1 MIRSLNDK
9 VNLVNSKQIIINP
22 IINSTNKLHQHNKN
36 DELKKAVKMALA
48 LRTKVDEKESEENK
62 NCLCGGHYLKGI
74 YNFKDIIVCDT
85 CHRAKFF
92 KSSINKNIDNSKR
105 ENSLKKNEEPKKV
118 FYNQKIENLSNNYT
132 NEKNKS
138 VYKKPVVKLGFDLSK
153 SIGKDKILQKSLEK
167 KKGNLLNSVQD
178 LTFRSLLKNYCANSI
193 GSQKEVSKNDDENN
207 NNERYEL
214 SSDLNMN
221 EYKMLKLIG
230 NGSYANIYQVEHFK
244 TKINYA
250 AKKIITDGENEL
262 EKIKSEINIIKMLS
276 EIDNKN
282 KYFVQVYKY
291 SFKKLDLTSYSIY
304 LLMPLAISD
313 WGKQI
318 QDNNFYF
325 NEKILFH
332 ILKNCSN
339 GLKLMQ
345 YKNIAH
351 RDIKPQ
357 NILMMENGE
366 YLFCDFDESI
376 IVKKAYGSF
385 DIRGTEMFMS
395 PILLNGV
402 YSGNKKVKFNIY
414 KSDIYSLGLCF
425 VYAMTKNLE
434 VLKKIKKCNNDEL
447 NKNLILNNI
456 VGDCEYS
463 DYFISIIM
471 KMIAYNEKDRF
482 DCIQLYSLINKSE

>member
-9 VNLVNSKQIIINP
+9 VNLVSSKQIIINP
-22 IINSTNKLHQHNKN
+22 IINSTNKHHNHNKN
-36 DELKKAVKMALA
+36 DELKKAIKMALA
-48 LRTKVDEKESEENK
+48 LRTKVDDKESEENK

-74 YNFKDIIVCDT
+74 YNYKDIIVCDT

-92 KSSINKNIDNSKR
+92 KSSYIKNIDISKR
-105 ENSLKKNEEPKKV
+105 ESSLKKNEEPKKL
-118 FYNQKIENLSNNYT
+118 FFNQKIENLSNHYT

-262 EKIKSEINIIKMLS
+262 EKIKSEINIIKILT
-276 EIDNKN
+276 EIDNEN

-385 DIRGTEMFMS
+385 DIRGTEMFMC

-402 YSGNKKVKFNIY
+402 YSGNKKVKINIY
-414 KSDIYSLGLCF
+414 KSDVYSLGLCF

-434 VLKKIKKCNNDEL
+434 VLKNIKKCNNDEL

-463 DYFISIIM
+463 NNFISIIM

-482 DCIQLYSLINKSE
+482 DCIQLNSLINKSE

>member
-9 VNLVNSKQIIINP
+9 VNLVSSKQIIINP
-22 IINSTNKLHQHNKN
+22 IINSTNKHHNHNKN
-36 DELKKAVKMALA
+36 DELKKAIKMALA
-48 LRTKVDEKESEENK
+48 LRTKVDDKESEENK

-74 YNFKDIIVCDT
+74 YNYKDIIVCDT

-92 KSSINKNIDNSKR
+92 KSSYIKNIDISKR
-105 ENSLKKNEEPKKV
+105 ESSLKKNEEPKKL
-118 FYNQKIENLSNNYT
+118 FFNQKIENLSNHYT

-193 GSQKEVSKNDDENN
+193 GSQKEISKNDDENN

-262 EKIKSEINIIKMLS
+262 EKIKSEINIIKILT
-276 EIDNKN
+276 EIDNEN

-385 DIRGTEMFMS
+385 DIRGTEMFMC

-402 YSGNKKVKFNIY
+402 YSGNKKVKINIY
-414 KSDIYSLGLCF
+414 KSDVYSLGLCF

-434 VLKKIKKCNNDEL
+434 VLKNIKKCNNDEL

-463 DYFISIIM
+463 NNFISIIM

-482 DCIQLYSLINKSE
+482 DCIQLNSLINKSE

>member
-1 MIRSLNDK
+1 MIRNLNDN
-9 VNLVNSKQIIINP
+9 VNLVNSKQIVINP
-22 IINSTNKLHQHNKN
+22 IVNSANKHHNHNKN
-36 DELKKAVKMALA
+36 EELKKAIKMALA
-48 LRTKVDEKESEENK
+48 LRTKVDENESNENK

-74 YNFKDIIVCDT
+74 YNFKDIIVCNT

-92 KSSINKNIDNSKR
+92 KSSFNKNIDNSKR
-105 ENSLKKNEEPKKV
+105 ETSLKKNEEPKKV
-118 FYNQKIENLSNNYT
+118 FYNENIENLSRQYI

-138 VYKKPVVKLGFDLSK
+138 VYKKPIVKLPFDLSK

-193 GSQKEVSKNDDENN
+193 GSQKEISKNDDENN

-262 EKIKSEINIIKMLS
+262 EKIKSEINIIKILT
-276 EIDNKN
+276 EIDNEN

-385 DIRGTEMFMS
+385 DIRGTEMFMC

-402 YSGNKKVKFNIY
+402 YSGNKKVKINIY
-414 KSDIYSLGLCF
+414 KSDVYSLGLCF

-434 VLKKIKKCNNDEL
+434 VLKNIKKCNNDEL

-463 DYFISIIM
+463 NNFISIIM

-482 DCIQLYSLINKSE
+482 DCIQLNSLINKSE